1 MVIVNGV
8 LMENPQIFLDEG
20 FMFGRGIFETLL
32 VKEKPIFLEEHIDR
46 MNKALSILNINKKI
60 DKNYIETIVDKYKLN
75 NCVVKIVVSD
85 KNTVIST
92 RSINYHSQDYKKGFK
107 VRMSKLRRNAYSTI
121 PYIKS
126 INYIENILEK
136 QRAIEEGF
144 NEALFLNTDGYIAES
159 SSGNIFFIKDD
170 KLYTPSVNCGLLN
183 GILRQWVLN
192 NFHVIEGNFTLEDIF
207 NSQGA
212 FLTNSIM
219 GIMKIVDIDGVNLSN
234 HCLIEEIFACYKK
247 EIYKY

>member
-1 MVIVNGV
+1 MIIVNEV
-8 LMENPQIFLDEG
+8 LMENPQIVLDEG

-32 VKEKPIFLEEHIDR
+32 VKEKPMFLKEHIDR
-46 MNKALSILNINKKI
+46 MNKALSVLNINKKI
-60 DKNYIETIVDKYKLN
+60 DKNYIETIVDKYNLN
-75 NCVVKIVVSD
+75 NCVLKIVVSD

-92 RSINYHSQDYKKGFK
+92 RSINYHSEDYKKGFK
-107 VRMSKLRRNAYSTI
+107 VSISKSRRNAYSTM

-144 NEALFLNTDGYIAES
+144 NETLFLNTDGYIAES

-183 GILRQWVLN
+183 GILRQWILN
-192 NFHVIEGNFTLEDIF
+192 NFDVIEGNFTLEDIL

-212 FLTNSIM
+212 FLTNSVM
-219 GIMKIVDIDGVNLSN
+219 GIMKIVDIDGVNLRY
-234 HCLIEEIFACYKK
+234 HHLIEEIYTCYKN
-247 EIYKY
+247 I

>member
-1 MVIVNGV
+1 MFIVNGV
-8 LMENPQIFLDEG
+8 LMENPQIILDEG

-32 VKEKPIFLEEHIDR
+32 VKEKPIFLKDHIDR
-46 MNKALSILNINKKI
+46 MNKSLSILNISKKI
-60 DKNYIETIVDKYKLN
+60 DKNYIETIVDKYKLT
-75 NCVVKIVVSD
+75 NCVLKIVASD

-92 RSINYHSQDYKKGFK
+92 RSINYHSEDYKKGFK
-107 VRMSKLRRNAYSTI
+107 VRMSKLRRNSYSTI

-136 QRAIEEGF
+136 QRSIEEGF
-144 NEALFLNTDGYIAES
+144 NETLFLNTDGYIAES

-183 GILRQWVLN
+183 GILRQWILN
-192 NFHVIEGNFTLEDIF
+192 NFHVTEGNFTLEDIL

-219 GIMKIVDIDGVNLSN
+219 GIMKIVDIDEVNLSD
-234 HCLIEEIFACYKK
+234 HCLIEEISTCYKK
-247 EIYKY
+247 EIYEY

>member
-1 MVIVNGV
+1 
-8 LMENPQIFLDEG
+8 MENPQIILDEG

-32 VKEKPIFLEEHIDR
+32 VKEKPIFLKEHIDR
-46 MNKALSILNINKKI
+46 MNESLSILNINRKI
-60 DKNYIETIVDKYKLN
+60 DKNYIENIVDKYNLN
-75 NCVVKIVVSD
+75 NCVLKIVVSD

-92 RSINYHSQDYKKGFK
+92 RSINYHSEDYKKGFK
-107 VRMSKLRRNAYSTI
+107 VRISNLRRNAYSTI

-144 NEALFLNTDGYIAES
+144 NETLFLNTDGYMAES
-159 SSGNIFFIKDD
+159 SSGNIFLIKDD
-170 KLYTPSVNCGLLN
+170 KIYTPSINCGLLN

-192 NFHVIEGNFTLEDIF
+192 NFHVIEGNFTLEDIL

-212 FLTNSIM
+212 FLTNSVM
-219 GIMKIVDIDGVNLSN
+219 GIMKVVDIDGVNLRF
-234 HCLIEEIFACYKK
+234 HYLIEEISACYKK
-247 EIYKY
+247 EVYKY